1 MTRYFNEQK
10 EFIGYEYDPDNQVV
24 VNQSELNRFTYIY
37 HIIKPAKYTEEID
50 RKAGLVKDVIKP
62 GDEEIGEWRY
72 ASQDGYPATDYTDAE
87 GNTYKIPLIPPAD
100 QPHEQMVIGKEFVCI
115 VRDMTPA
122 EKEAHEREKERQR
135 EAGEVANIQ
144 QLRLN
149 EMLGNDA
156 DEALVDNDSATC
168 ALFEAQSANA
178 ITTTLP
184 FSKAYMRRIIRGEI
198 TTSQVPQALQA
209 EVEDLISQRA
219 LTLLN
224 ASVSNGLING
234 VASIDRSFERGIS
247 LTFIITA
254 NEGYRVPTQ
263 DEIWSKAHLSA
274 TNDSGQTIPH
284 YAEAHTS

>member
-1 MTRYFNEQK
+1 M
-10 EFIGYEYDPDNQVV
+10 
-24 VNQSELNRFTYIY
+24 L
-37 HIIKPAKYTEEID
+37 
-50 RKAGLVKDVIKP
+50 VIK
-62 GDEEIGEWRY
+62 
-72 ASQDGYPATDYTDAE
+72 S
-87 GNTYKIPLIPPAD
+87 
-100 QPHEQMVIGKEFVCI
+100 V
-115 VRDMTPA
+115 
-122 EKEAHEREKERQR
+122 
-135 EAGEVANIQ
+135 
-144 QLRLN
+144 
-149 EMLGNDA
+149 
-156 DEALVDNDSATC
+156 
-168 ALFEAQSANA
+168 
-178 ITTTLP
+178 TTP

-234 VASIDRSFERGIS
+234 VASIERSFERGIS

-284 YAEAHTS
+284 YAEAHTSWYSTENQATANVVLSQDCKTIETSVECIALDTKPKKKAKKK